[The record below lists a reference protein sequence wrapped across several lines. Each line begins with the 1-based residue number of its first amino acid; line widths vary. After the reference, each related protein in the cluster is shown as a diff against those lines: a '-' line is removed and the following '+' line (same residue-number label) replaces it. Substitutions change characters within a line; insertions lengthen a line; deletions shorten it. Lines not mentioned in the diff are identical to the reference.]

1 MGKKPGG
8 GRPTQ
13 RDSRERPAG
22 EDLRTGDVR
31 PCFVIGPMGGG
42 QMTRLRRLATDVIQP
57 LVRQHGFEV
66 ETPDHADVGRIMDQV
81 LLSLDQAELLVADLT
96 GNNPNVLYE
105 LAVYHMTGRPY
116 VTVRDTARALDGER
130 TPFDIQAYRYVEIN
144 LDDPAEAREQL
155 APVIERLFARG
166 NRRNRYSNPITDAYQ
181 NPATHLRYATAM
193 AENYIRN
200 FIW

>member
-1 MGKKPGG
+1 MC
-8 GRPTQ
+8 
-13 RDSRERPAG
+13 
-22 EDLRTGDVR
+22 TGDVR
-31 PCFVIGPMGGG
+31 SCFVIGPMGGG
-42 QMTRLRRLATDVIQP
+42 QMTRLRRLATDVIRP

-66 ETPDHADVGRIMDQV
+66 QTPDHADVGRIMDQV

-116 VTVRDTARALDGER
+116 VTVRDTARAPDGER

-155 APVIERLFARG
+155 APVIERLFAHGEPPQLVLQPHHRFLPESSHALAICDG
-166 NRRNRYSNPITDAYQ
+166 DG
-181 NPATHLRYATAM
+181 
-193 AENYIRN
+193 
-200 FIW
+200 